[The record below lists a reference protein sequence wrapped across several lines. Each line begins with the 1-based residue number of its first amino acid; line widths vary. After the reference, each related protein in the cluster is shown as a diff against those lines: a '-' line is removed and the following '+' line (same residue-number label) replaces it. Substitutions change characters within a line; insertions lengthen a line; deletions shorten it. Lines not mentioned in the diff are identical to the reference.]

1 MCASKGKVS
10 SGQTVAQRTAAL
22 EGNVETEGACCVCL
36 CACELVCT
44 FRFWIACYCWA
55 GVSVSRAGAS
65 GQSAGPTGAG
75 GIAVQEGSAGMG
87 GASARFAIS
96 SGLTAVRKT
105 VGKEGFAGAE
115 TVSAGGGDTEGSP
128 PGRAVGGQGASA
140 GCGDGVAEEKQ
151 RAATLE
157 EPALAYAG
165 GGMSISSEA
174 GETSMI

>member
-1 MCASKGKVS
+1 MSKRKVHVVCARV
-10 SGQTVAQRTAAL
+10 
-22 EGNVETEGACCVCL
+22 
-36 CACELVCT
+36 LVCT

-55 GVSVSRAGAS
+55 GVSVSGAGAS
-65 GQSAGPTGAG
+65 GQSAGPKGAG

-96 SGLTAVRKT
+96 TGLTAVRKT

-140 GCGDGVAEEKQ
+140 GCGVAEEKQ
-151 RAATLE
+151 RAARTE
-157 EPALAYAG
+157 EPGPAIAYARG
-165 GGMSISSEA
+165 RMRSS
-174 GETSMI
+174 